1 MQAGVRCYCA
11 KLFVLLMADL
21 SKGNKGRIRMPRLL
35 IEWTQSRQ
43 TPRCSVQKQIRF
55 GPVSSRSPGTMHAS
69 MLMIMH
75 VRQAANELVSK
86 SAVSE

>member
-1 MQAGVRCYCA
+1 
-11 KLFVLLMADL
+11 
-21 SKGNKGRIRMPRLL
+21 MPRLL

-75 VRQAANELVSK
+75 VRQRARE
-86 SAVSE
+86 